1 MIRASVML
9 GNDSRTVERPGP
21 GKAPTAFRIWA
32 AGDNPTDKGLHRFT
46 ATSADALMG
55 AQRARGN
62 TYSIDVDHL
71 SLSES
76 APPEARKAVGWMR
89 LATRLDD
96 AGNHELWAVGVEW
109 TAAVKAGLECDP
121 PEWRYF
127 SPAYDVDK
135 KTGEINRFL
144 NTALTNNP
152 ATWGVTALA
161 TAKENPMTIEELLAE
176 LQKLADAGDERA
188 KKALAALAPEAPA
201 STPDVAAADEP
212 KPAEEP
218 KKAAETPPGDEKK
231 PDATASVLASI
242 LSTVQGLAAKV
253 SGLEADKEKAE
264 RSALLASRPD
274 FAPEVVTV
282 LAKAPMS
289 LLRDAVK
296 TLPRA
301 ARNPAAAAQPDVKA
315 SVGATQG
322 QGDTAPRLPPEES
335 KAIRAAMGLVRHNP
349 EIKLDRGTLVMA
361 SMTPDQA
368 NELLAKKRES
378 ATQNAATTAGKVA

>member
-1 MIRASVML
+1 
-9 GNDSRTVERPGP
+9 
-21 GKAPTAFRIWA
+21 
-32 AGDNPTDKGLHRFT
+32 
-46 ATSADALMG
+46 
-55 AQRARGN
+55 
-62 TYSIDVDHL
+62 
-71 SLSES
+71 
-76 APPEARKAVGWMR
+76 
-89 LATRLDD
+89 
-96 AGNHELWAVGVEW
+96 
-109 TAAVKAGLECDP
+109 
-121 PEWRYF
+121 
-127 SPAYDVDK
+127 
-135 KTGEINRFL
+135 
-144 NTALTNNP
+144 
-152 ATWGVTALA
+152 
-161 TAKENPMTIEELLAE
+161 MTIEELLAE